1 MEDWEED
8 LMVGSYDPTQNAM
21 LKGVLR
27 FPLGLYSKKEKVG
40 PGSRGGKGEGECS
53 FFIKQ

>member
-27 FPLGLYSKKEKVG
+27 FPLGLYSKKEKKEFYKQQKV
-40 PGSRGGKGEGECS
+40 RLKAGGL
-53 FFIKQ
+53 Q